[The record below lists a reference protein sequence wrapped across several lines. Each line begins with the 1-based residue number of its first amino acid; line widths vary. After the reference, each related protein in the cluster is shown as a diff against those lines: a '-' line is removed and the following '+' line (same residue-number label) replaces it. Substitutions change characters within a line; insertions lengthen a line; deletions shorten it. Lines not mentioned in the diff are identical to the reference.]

1 MLRRGRGFRPGIALF
16 VLGIAPVLF
25 PTSLR
30 ADEDARSAPDFV
42 QGLRDRGYFDLA
54 TEYLERIKTQA
65 DTPAE
70 YRVVI
75 DYELGRMLV
84 DEASRSGDLA
94 RRQELLEQARERLN
108 AFTKANP
115 NHAKASDALI
125 ELARLLVERGHLAL
139 LQADELEA
147 KEREGKLSEA
157 RAFFEQARAAFVGAE
172 EKLKAA
178 FAKYPPFIPDGDP
191 KKEEKERIHTS
202 LMMAQLQKAIVDYE
216 QGQTHPLGSAERT
229 KVLTEGLTQFETL
242 YKSYR
247 TQLAGLTARMWQGK
261 CYEEQGELGKAMG
274 IYNELMEHGAPQLRP
289 LQRYVGYFRII
300 VLGKRKEYALAADE
314 AGRWLQAN
322 RSPELQRSKE
332 GLGVQ
337 FELAK
342 NIIAQLPEIQNDA
355 DKAKATKIITD
366 TLTNVVKFSSPF
378 KVDALNYL
386 KKYKPT
392 AAANAMDV
400 AKMNYDD
407 AVLQGEQALASQE
420 WDRAIPM
427 FKQAIKKAETAR
439 DIDKTNYARYNLAF
453 GYYMAKRFYD
463 AEVLAEHLAR
473 RYPQG
478 GLSPKAAEL
487 AMASF
492 GEAYNTYTQIDRTTD
507 LNNLVEMAT
516 YTSAT
521 FAEMEQGDTAK
532 MTLGQIY
539 HGTGRYDKAVEAY
552 ESVRQKSSKWIEAK
566 TKAGSSYWEKSRLAR
581 NAGKNAEADAAQAKA
596 IESLT
601 TALKAREDAH
611 VPPTDP
617 ALIANACDLADIYLE
632 ISKPE
637 DSLKLLD
644 PLAKKQGT
652 TTGPAYNRLMAA
664 MLRSHVGVSQTDLAM
679 ADMAALEK
687 AGGGGNL
694 TQLYYS
700 LGKLLEQEMD
710 RLKKKGD
717 SAGLNRTK
725 QAYLKFLA
733 ALVASKSGQTYD
745 SLEWAGENMLKLGN
759 AKESEP
765 VFKTILETYEK
776 DEKFLAAPGSG
787 DRLLRTRLKLSA
799 ALRGNKNFADAAK
812 LIDGLVKENPKVID
826 PQMEKGYL
834 LEDMAANVTGKAG
847 AAKMWVA
854 AQTHWRTLALRLGNA
869 RTKPTEYYDAWY
881 HAALALKEEGKSKEA
896 KQTLASIMRL
906 SATVGG
912 PEMKQKYKTLLDQIK

>member
-1 MLRRGRGFRPGIALF
+1 MLRRGRGFRPGFALL
-16 VLGIAPVLF
+16 VLGVGPVLF
-25 PTSLR
+25 AAAAR
-30 ADEDARSAPDFV
+30 ADEDARNAQDFV

-75 DYELGRMLV
+75 DYELGRLLV
-84 DEASRSGDLA
+84 DEASRSGDLV
-94 RRQELLEQARERLN
+94 RKQELLEQARERLN
-108 AFTKANP
+108 AFSKANP
-115 NHAKASDALI
+115 SHAKATDALA
-125 ELARLLVERGHLAL
+125 ELGRLLGERGHLAML
-139 LQADELEA
+139 VADEFEG
-147 KEREGKLSEA
+147 KEREGKLAEA
-157 RAFFEQARAAFVGAE
+157 RGFLDQSRAAYVTAE

-178 FAKYPPFIPDGDP
+178 FAKYPPFIPEGDP
-191 KKEEKERIHTS
+191 KKDEKERVHTS
-202 LMMAQLQKAIVDYE
+202 LMVVQLQKATIDYE
-216 QGQTHPLGSAERT
+216 QGETYPLGSAERN
-229 KVLTEGLTQFETL
+229 KALTDGITQFENL

-247 TQLAGLTARMWQGK
+247 QQMVGLTARMMQGK

-274 IYNELMEHGAPQLRP
+274 IYNELMEHADARLRP

-300 VLGKRKEYALAADE
+300 VLGKRKEFALAADE
-314 AGRWLQAN
+314 ADRWLKAN
-322 RSPELQRSKE
+322 RAPELQRSKE

-342 NIIAQLPEIQNDA
+342 NIIAQLPEIQNEP
-355 DKAKATKIITD
+355 DKTRATKIITD
-366 TLTNVVKFSSPF
+366 TLTNVVKYSSPF

-427 FKQAIKKAETAR
+427 FRQAIKKAETAH

-453 GYYMAKRFYD
+453 GYYMAKRYYD

-487 AMASF
+487 AMASL

-507 LNNLVEMAT
+507 LNNLIEVAK
-516 YTSAT
+516 YTSEA

-539 HGTGRYDKAVEAY
+539 HGTGRYDKAIESY
-552 ESVRQKSSKWIEAK
+552 ESVRQKSARSIESK
-566 TKAGSSYWEKSRLAR
+566 TKVGSSYWEKSRLLR
-581 NAGKNAEADAAQAKA
+581 NDAKNAEADAAQAKA

-611 VPPTDP
+611 NPPTD
-617 ALIANACDLADIYLE
+617 AGLIGNACDIADIYLE
-632 ISKPE
+632 VSKPE
-637 DSLKLLD
+637 EALKLLD

-652 TTGPAYNRLMAA
+652 ATGPAYNRLMSAL
-664 MLRSHVGVSQTDLAM
+664 LRAHVGVSQTDLAM

-694 TQLYYS
+694 TQLYFS
-700 LGKLLEQEMD
+700 LGKLLEQEME

-725 QAYLKFLA
+725 QAYLKFLG
-733 ALVASKSGQTYD
+733 ALAGSKSGQTYD
-745 SLEWAGENMLKLGN
+745 SLQWAGENMLKLGN
-759 AKESEP
+759 AKDAEP
-765 VFKTILETYEK
+765 VFKNILETYEK
-776 DEKFLAAPGSG
+776 DQKFLAAPGSG
-787 DRLLRTRLKLSA
+787 DRMLRTRLRLSA
-799 ALRGNKNFADAAK
+799 ALRGNKNFKDAEA
-812 LIDGLVKENPKVID
+812 LINDLIKENPKVID
-826 PQMEKGYL
+826 PQMEKGLL
-834 LEDMAANVTGKAG
+834 LEDLAASRKGK
-847 AAKMWVA
+847 WSE
-854 AQTHWRTLALRLGNA
+854 AQAHWRTLALRLGNA
-869 RTKPTEYYDAWY
+869 RTKPEAYYDAWY
-881 HAALALKEEGKSKEA
+881 HAALALKEEGKGKEA
-896 KQTLASIMRL
+896 KQTLASVMRL
-906 SATVGG
+906 SANVGG